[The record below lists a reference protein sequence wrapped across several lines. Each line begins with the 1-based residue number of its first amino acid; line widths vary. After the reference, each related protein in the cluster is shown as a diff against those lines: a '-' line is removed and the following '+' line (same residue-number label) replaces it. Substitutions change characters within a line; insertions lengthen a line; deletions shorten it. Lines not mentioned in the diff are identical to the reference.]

1 MKNILQ
7 QVKYVVEREHMLA
20 PGDCVVVGISGG
32 ADSVAL
38 LSALSSLGWRCIA
51 AHCNFHLRGDESD
64 RDMQFVSDLCSKLNI
79 PLEIIHFDTVSYCRK
94 QKVSTEMACR
104 ELRYNWFED
113 LREKHNAQAIAVGHH
128 KEDRIETFFINLLR
142 GAGIT
147 GLTSMRPKSGN
158 VIRPII
164 ECSRIEIEQYLEE
177 IGLTWI
183 TDSTNACDDFVRNRL
198 RNNIIPLLD
207 EMFVGASDS
216 VLRSISNLVESKQ
229 FYDRAITNT
238 ILQYIDPSTGSIDLR
253 VMEKENADA
262 PLLLF
267 ETLRNEGFSR
277 QQTDDMLSAA
287 KSYGGTFISG
297 TIRRDVDH
305 GCLRPAYQ
313 VNSIDNNPINVDISR
328 SISEPIHI
336 DVTFHDIVDFKPSR
350 NPKVIYLDESATSDN
365 NQWQLRNWQRGD
377 RMIPFGKHKSKLLSD
392 IFADVHLTAKEKN
405 DIWLLTCNDQI
416 IWAVGLRA
424 SSHFAITDK
433 TTRYI
438 KLEIK

>member
-20 PGDCVVVGISGG
+20 PSDCVVVGISGG

-38 LSALSSLGWRCIA
+38 LSVLSSLGWRCIA

-79 PLEIIHFDTVSYCRK
+79 PLEITHFDTVSYCRE

-238 ILQYIDPSTGSIDLR
+238 ILQYIDPSTESIDLR

-287 KSYGGTFISG
+287 KSYGGIFISG

-313 VNSIDNNPINVDISR
+313 VNSIDNTPINVDISR
-328 SISEPIHI
+328 SITVPIHI
-336 DVTFHDIVDFKPSR
+336 DVSFHDIVDFKPSR
-350 NPKVIYLDESATSDN
+350 DPKVIYLDESAASDN
-365 NQWQLRNWQRGD
+365 NQWQLRNWLRGD

-392 IFADVHLTAKEKN
+392 IFADSHLTAKEKN